1 MIATPLPPVAVEPQA
16 ATVFIVDDEL
26 PVRKSLRWLI
36 ESVGLK
42 AEAFE
47 SAGDFLRSF
56 DPQRPGCLVLDIRMP
71 GMSGLDLQEQLIERG
86 SLLPVIF
93 VTAHAD
99 VPSAVRSMKH
109 GAVNLL
115 EKPVSEQLLLDQ
127 IQQCLRQDRE
137 QREAAARL
145 AVMTARCNS
154 LTAREAEVL
163 DHVAG
168 GYSSREIGN
177 LLGVSYKTV
186 EAHRAKIMKKMEADS
201 VPDLIWQFLALGRKP
216 AGTPPAKPVE
226 E

>member
-1 MIATPLPPVAVEPQA
+1 MLAAPLPPVAVEQQT

-42 AEAFE
+42 AQAFE
-47 SAGDFLRSF
+47 SAAEFLSSF

-71 GMSGLDLQEQLIERG
+71 GMSGLDLQERLLERG
-86 SLLPVIF
+86 SKLPVIF

-109 GAVNLL
+109 GAVNLF

-127 IQQCLRQDRE
+127 IQQCLQQDRE
-137 QREAAARL
+137 QREAAALL
-145 AVMTARCNS
+145 AVMSARYNS

-168 GYSSREIGN
+168 GYSSREIGD
-177 LLGVSYKTV
+177 LLDVSYKTV
-186 EAHRAKIMKKMEADS
+186 EAHRAKIMKKMQADS
-201 VPDLIWQFLALGRKP
+201 VPDLIRQFLALGLKPATPPVKP
-216 AGTPPAKPVE
+216 AGE
-226 E
+226 